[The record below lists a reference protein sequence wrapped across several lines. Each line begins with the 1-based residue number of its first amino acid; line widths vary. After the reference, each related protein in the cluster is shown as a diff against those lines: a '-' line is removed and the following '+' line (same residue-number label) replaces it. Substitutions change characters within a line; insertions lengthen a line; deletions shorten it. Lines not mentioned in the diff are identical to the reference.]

1 MKQNKKK
8 QEKLYEKTIYDL
20 FYIKLNKRYHLR
32 DNYVNLS
39 DYEKNI
45 KSNVKNINI
54 NCNEKFIKDKY
65 AYYIK
70 IFERLKNGENIRIT
84 LTNIGFYSRYNTK
97 KEYYIDRGWDNVA
110 IDTFIKQRQ
119 SRQLSQES
127 KKKWTETWHNN
138 REKNIVSLK
147 KGNVICKDYYKE
159 KFPNMTDNEIEQC
172 ISKEQSNRSQK
183 MYKRLKDNGIKK
195 ITNTCVEYW
204 TKRGFTIS
212 DAIQKVSDRQN
223 TVSLERYIE
232 RYGIDVGKQKYDQRI
247 AKYKLT
253 MSSKTDEEKL
263 EILKKKLYRQN
274 FYSRASF
281 NFFKEIEKT
290 LLNKGLNIKC
300 KYGEREYYIYD
311 NKTNRI
317 YFYDFYI
324 KELNYIIEY
333 NGSIWH
339 PNKEKLSNNEWKN
352 WLNPVTKKTADECY
366 SFDMHKL
373 SLLSERN
380 LIYDIVWDT
389 DCVNKKIKEITSKIT
404 KLYESKQK

>member
-1 MKQNKKK
+1 MK

-39 DYEKNI
+39 EYEKNI

-70 IFERLKNGENIRIT
+70 VFERLKNGENIRIT

-159 KFPNMTDNEIEQC
+159 K
-172 ISKEQSNRSQK
+172 
-183 MYKRLKDNGIKK
+183 
-195 ITNTCVEYW
+195 
-204 TKRGFTIS
+204 
-212 DAIQKVSDRQN
+212 
-223 TVSLERYIE
+223 
-232 RYGIDVGKQKYDQRI
+232 
-247 AKYKLT
+247 
-253 MSSKTDEEKL
+253 
-263 EILKKKLYRQN
+263 
-274 FYSRASF
+274 
-281 NFFKEIEKT
+281 
-290 LLNKGLNIKC
+290 
-300 KYGEREYYIYD
+300 
-311 NKTNRI
+311 
-317 YFYDFYI
+317 
-324 KELNYIIEY
+324 
-333 NGSIWH
+333 
-339 PNKEKLSNNEWKN
+339 LSNNEWKN